1 MDDILNVTTSGM
13 RDGPSLVIVVV
24 GKFSLCS
31 KVATN
36 SCTFGNPSS
45 GTLLVLAGVGRGCFR
60 QGSYPDAGK
69 VGGRRVEIVSYKC
82 PPDSLEKCFTG
93 VGNPRI

>member
-1 MDDILNVTTSGM
+1 MYLCM
-13 RDGPSLVIVVV
+13 YIVVV

-69 VGGRRVEIVSYKC
+69 VGGRRVEIVWYKC
-82 PPDSLEKCFTG
+82 PPDYLENTVAG
-93 VGNPRI
+93 VANPRM